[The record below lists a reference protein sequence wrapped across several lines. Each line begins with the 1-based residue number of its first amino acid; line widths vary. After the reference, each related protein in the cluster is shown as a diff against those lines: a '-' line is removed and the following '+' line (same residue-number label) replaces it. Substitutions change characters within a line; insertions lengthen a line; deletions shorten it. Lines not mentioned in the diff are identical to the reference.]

1 MSKDCHNIHILQ
13 DESGYF
19 SSDSLKQ
26 IQKCIAENSTDYKL
40 HATFGCLL
48 LTNQRYKEALLSFEK
63 AYALE
68 PCRDILHNIGC
79 CYFRLGDIQKA
90 KESFSNAITEAR
102 TEFISLNNLAL
113 MEWKLNRPENM
124 QRIADLL
131 FDTLVLDTESN
142 TERIDG
148 YDIAYL
154 YFLLGDYKRSIE
166 AIEKH
171 SEHGFDN
178 IIHSDL
184 SYVFYKIY
192 PERWRKNVEDDIE
205 KRKAC
210 IKEIEDGLTDF
221 SEEEKELYI
230 NTNREFVNK
239 LQREL
244 EEGVERPMPY
254 IGGNV
259 LSENCEKL
267 GFYRIQL

>member
-26 IQKCIAENSTDYKL
+26 IQKCIAENPTDYKL

-48 LTNQRYKEALLSFEK
+48 LTNKRYKEALLSFEK
-63 AYALE
+63 AYALK
-68 PCRDILHNIGC
+68 PCKDILHNIGC

-90 KESFSNAITEAR
+90 KECFSNAITEAR
-102 TEFISLNNLAL
+102 TEFNSLNNLAL
-113 MEWKLNRPENM
+113 MEWKLNHPKNV

-131 FDTLVLDTESN
+131 FDTFVLYTESN

-166 AIEKH
+166 ALEK
-171 SEHGFDN
+171 SSQYGLDN
-178 IIHSDL
+178 IIYSDL
-184 SYVFYKIY
+184 SYAFYKIY
-192 PERWRKNVEDDIE
+192 PERWQKNVEDDIE
-205 KRKAC
+205 KRKAW
-210 IKEIEDGLTDF
+210 IKEIEDGLTDY
-221 SEEEKELYI
+221 SEEKKELYI
-230 NTNREFVNK
+230 NTNRKLINK

-244 EEGVERPMPY
+244 EEGVEKPAPY
-254 IGGNV
+254 IGKNV
-259 LSENCEKL
+259 RCKGCMELIL
-267 GFYRIQL
+267 